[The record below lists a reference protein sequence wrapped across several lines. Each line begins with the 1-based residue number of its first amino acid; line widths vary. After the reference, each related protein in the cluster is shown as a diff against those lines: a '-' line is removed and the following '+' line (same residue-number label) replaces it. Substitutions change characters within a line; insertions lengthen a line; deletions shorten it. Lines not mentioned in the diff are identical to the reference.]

1 MLLYITYLFCSPILW
16 IIVIIG
22 SIFNTKI
29 RANYLSFWS
38 QLKHIQSCLKNNKK
52 EIYLF
57 HAASA
62 GEFEQLQPILRLINR
77 NKYYIIVSFT
87 SSTIFSQQKDSKLA
101 DHICYHP
108 FDLFWQSYLF
118 FKIINPTKYIITRH
132 DIWPNH
138 IMIASYLQIKVYFIN
153 ANIHCNSIWN
163 NRYLSTLT
171 NLLFSK
177 FEYILVPS
185 KQIFNKIKNNKIKNL
200 KINIYPDSR
209 IDQILYKYHH
219 NQLSMPQ
226 RIDKKLTTIFASI
239 DQFDEEVIFNA
250 LEKKYTNGS
259 IDLEKKQEY
268 LIFVPHEPDVHAINR
283 LVRKLHKYQF
293 TFKYIDD
300 INESNQSHVIVINK
314 VGILSD
320 LYNFTSKAYVG
331 GGFSRGVHSILEPA
345 IYNCNIAYG
354 PNIEML
360 DEAKQL
366 SEAKQAL
373 IINNTDEMYAFLDAP
388 FKDRNL
394 FQTIFKTSN
403 SSSNILNKIVQ

>member
-1 MLLYITYLFCSPILW
+1 MFLYITYWFCFPILW
-16 IIVIIG
+16 IIVLIG

-29 RANYLSFWS
+29 RANYFSFWS
-38 QLKHIQSCLKNNKK
+38 QLKNIHSSLKNNKK

-77 NKYYIIVSFT
+77 NQYYIIVSFT

-101 DHICYHP
+101 DYICYHP

-118 FKIINPTKYIITRH
+118 FKIIQPTKYIITRH

-138 IMIASYLQIKVYFIN
+138 IMIASFLQIKVYFIN
-153 ANIHCNSIWN
+153 ANIHRNSIWN
-163 NRYLSTLT
+163 NRYLSSLT
-171 NLLFSK
+171 TLLFAK
-177 FEYILVPS
+177 FESIFVPS
-185 KQIFNKIKNNKIKNL
+185 KQIFNNVKNIKIKNL
-200 KINIYPDSR
+200 RIYIYPDSR

-219 NQLSMPQ
+219 NRLIIPQ
-226 RIDKKLTTIFASI
+226 TIDKQLTTIFASI
-239 DQFDEEVIFNA
+239 DKFDEDVIFNA
-250 LEKKYTNGS
+250 LEKKYANGS
-259 IDLEKKQEY
+259 TDLEKKQEY
-268 LIFVPHEPDVHAINR
+268 LIFVPHEPNVHAINR
-283 LVRKLHKYQF
+283 LVSKLHKYHF

-300 INESNQSHVIVINK
+300 IKESNQSHVIVINK

-320 LYNFTSKAYVG
+320 LYKVTSKAYVG

-366 SEAKQAL
+366 CESKQAS
-373 IINNTDEMYAFLDAP
+373 IISNTDEMYDFLDAP
-388 FKDRNL
+388 YKDINL
-394 FQTIFKTSN
+394 FQEIFKTSN
-403 SSSNILNKIVQ
+403 SANNILNKIVQ